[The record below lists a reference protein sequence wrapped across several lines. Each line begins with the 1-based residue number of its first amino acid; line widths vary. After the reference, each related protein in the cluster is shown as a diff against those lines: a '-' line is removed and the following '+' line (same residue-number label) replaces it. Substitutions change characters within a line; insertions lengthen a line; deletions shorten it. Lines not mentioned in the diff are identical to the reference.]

1 MFNNVQWRIA
11 LWFIG
16 LSTAVYIIPTALAM
30 VLFYMNLTA
39 TIDGE
44 LKVFMASFGH
54 AINVVDGKPVLRDW
68 ARTVQTDPAQSL
80 ITYQLFDREG
90 HLLEAHGQPTISS
103 LFKEE
108 QEVFNNGVCMR
119 TRMTALKEGA
129 KTIGYLQIQS
139 PTKPRDDAVREL
151 ALVMAI
157 FAPVV
162 LLGLG
167 WSSYLVSEKAT
178 VSIRQTNAML
188 RQFVADASHELHTPL
203 SIVRAA
209 HESLEREVK
218 PLGVGVSEFE
228 ITESTLERMENMLED
243 LMLLSS
249 MESPELTSSTEIVSL
264 GGLLEDVVNEF
275 RPKFEQRGV
284 SLSLT
289 IEADGKIRGEAA
301 TLHRMTANI
310 IENGL
315 RYTNPGGLV
324 EIHLSKASHSMRI
337 SISDK
342 GIGIPD
348 ESLVKIFDRFYRVDA
363 SRSRSL
369 GGSGLGL
376 PIALAIAQAHGGAIE
391 VQSVLGAGS
400 TFSITLPA
408 VP

>member
-54 AINVVDGKPVLRDW
+54 AINVDEGKPVLRDW
-68 ARTVQTDPAQSL
+68 ARTVETDPAHSL
-80 ITYQLFDREG
+80 VSYQLFDREG
-90 HLLEAHGQPTISS
+90 KFLEAHGQPAIAV
-103 LFKEE
+103 LFKEKH
-108 QEVFNNGVCMR
+108 EVFNNGICMR
-119 TRMTALKEGA
+119 TRMTALKEGD
-129 KTIGYLQIQS
+129 KTIGYLQTQL

-178 VSIRQTNAML
+178 ISIRQTNAML

-218 PLGVGVSEFE
+218 PLGVGESEFE

-249 MESPELTSSTEIVSL
+249 MENPELTASSEIILL
-264 GGLLEDVVNEF
+264 GGLLQDIVNEF
-275 RPKFEQRGV
+275 RPKFQRKEV
-284 SLSLT
+284 PLSLT
-289 IEADGKIRGEAA
+289 IEADGKIRCDPAA
-301 TLHRMTANI
+301 VHRMIANI
-310 IENGL
+310 IENSL
-315 RYTNPGGLV
+315 RYTNPGGHV
-324 EIHLSKASHSMRI
+324 EIQLSKTSHMMRI
-337 SISDK
+337 SVSDN
-342 GIGIPD
+342 GIGIPE
-348 ESLVKIFDRFYRVDA
+348 ESVAKIFDRFYRVDA

-376 PIALAIAQAHGGAIE
+376 PIAMAIAQGHGGAIE
-391 VQSVLGAGS
+391 VQSVLGSGS
-400 TFSITLPA
+400 TFCIILPT
-408 VP
+408 VS